1 MVEAWHGGA
10 MAWWRYG
17 RAEAAGAACRC
28 MISGLT
34 TKNRLMM
41 PSDVTNKRALNFAE
55 QGDHSGAQW
64 GASKRH
70 GLAARLFP
78 AAQ

>member
-1 MVEAWHGGA
+1 
-10 MAWWRYG
+10 
-17 RAEAAGAACRC
+17 
-28 MISGLT
+28 MISGLS
-34 TKNRLMM
+34 TKNRLMV

-64 GASKRH
+64 GASKRR

>member
-1 MVEAWHGGA
+1 MTATA
-10 MAWWRYG
+10 RPT
-17 RAEAAGAACRC
+17 
-28 MISGLT
+28 I
-34 TKNRLMM
+34 TKSWLI
-41 PSDVTNKRALNFAE
+41 SDVTNKRALSFAE

-64 GASKRH
+64 GASKRR